1 MDWEDILDPL
11 SPMYKDTMQEQI
23 RIVNVQDGLIEA
35 AQKLAAEN
43 YPALNTATPGIHKA
57 LNSVII
63 KHSIKMSVDI
73 NNAISGGEADDF
85 SF

>member
-1 MDWEDILDPL
+1 MDWEEILDPL

-23 RIVNVQDGLIEA
+23 KIVNLQDGLIA
-35 AQKLAAEN
+35 AAHKLAAEN
-43 YPALNTATPGIHKA
+43 YPALSSATPGIHKA

-73 NNAISGGEADDF
+73 NNAIAGGEADDF
-85 SF
+85 QF